1 MKTAL
6 YLLSMFAATAWA
18 GESVSFCY
26 NYGCGVE
33 APVRYDD
40 RQLAFVRDQLRN
52 SADAAE
58 ERQQLAR
65 ALGSL
70 YRWAGEQLP
79 IHADKGGDIA
89 DDGIDGRMDCIDHA
103 TTTTRL
109 LRMIEAHG
117 WLRHHRVLEPAR
129 RSFIFTQHFTAVIEA
144 RAPAPVVARAATEDL
159 DTCVGC
165 YDEGGALMARPP
177 SRPREPARI
186 APPVTRWAVDTWF
199 RDNGAP
205 AAVID
210 IDTWQGGAY
219 PEDGA
224 RR

>member
-1 MKTAL
+1 MKTVL
-6 YLLSMFAATAWA
+6 FLLTLFAASARA
-18 GESVSFCY
+18 GESVSVCY
-26 NYGCGVE
+26 NYGCAVE

-40 RQLAFVRDQLRN
+40 RQLAFVRDQLRGA
-52 SADAAE
+52 ADAAD
-58 ERQQLAR
+58 EREQLAL

-79 IHADKGGDIA
+79 IHADKGGDFA
-89 DDGIDGRMDCIDHA
+89 DDGVDGRMDCIDHA

-129 RSFIFTQHFTAVIEA
+129 RSFFITQHFTALIEA
-144 RAPAPVVARAATEDL
+144 REAPVVARVPLVDY

-165 YDEGGALMARPP
+165 YDEGGALMARPQAL
-177 SRPREPARI
+177 PRKPANVK
-186 APPVTRWAVDTWF
+186 PPVVRWAIDTWF

-205 AAVID
+205 AAVMD

-219 PEDGA
+219 PDDGA

>member
-1 MKTAL
+1 VKIAL
-6 YLLSMFAATAWA
+6 FLMTMAAASAWA
-18 GESVSFCY
+18 GESVTVCY

-33 APVRYDD
+33 APVRYED
-40 RQLAFVRDQLRN
+40 RQLAFVRDQLR
-52 SADAAE
+52 SAVDAAE
-58 ERQQLAR
+58 EREQLAR

-79 IHADKGGDIA
+79 IHVDKGGDIA
-89 DDGIDGRMDCIDHA
+89 DDGEDGRMDCIDHA

-144 RAPAPVVARAATEDL
+144 REAPVVARATLVDY

-165 YDEGGALMARPP
+165 YDEGGALMPRPQAL
-177 SRPREPARI
+177 PRKPAN
-186 APPVTRWAVDTWF
+186 AKPAASRWAVDTWF

-205 AAVID
+205 AAVMD

-219 PEDGA
+219 PDDGA